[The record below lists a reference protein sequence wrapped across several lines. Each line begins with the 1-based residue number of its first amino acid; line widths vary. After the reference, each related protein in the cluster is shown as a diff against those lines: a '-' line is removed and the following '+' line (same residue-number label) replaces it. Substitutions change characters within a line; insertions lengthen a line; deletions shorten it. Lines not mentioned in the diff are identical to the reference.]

1 MCVCVCVNESV
12 YVCACVGEKVQLQR
26 MGNGTILC
34 IINQRVYVLQTA
46 EPMLDYILWSSPTS
60 SDLCDRD
67 VKLSSMDLG
76 TSTAI
81 EACTWWNVFIP
92 HFKALCRNI
101 IYQHATDEPIHW
113 HVWHYGL
120 NFWGIPLSWNGTGSH
135 FLLVLGMGDVAGV
148 TYTISLQKDWFHVQI
163 FTHAIS
169 VYLRSGLG

>member
-1 MCVCVCVNESV
+1 MASEEYNTLAILSECVYVLCACMCVCVCVNESV

-81 EACTWWNVFIP
+81 EACT
-92 HFKALCRNI
+92 
-101 IYQHATDEPIHW
+101 
-113 HVWHYGL
+113 
-120 NFWGIPLSWNGTGSH
+120 
-135 FLLVLGMGDVAGV
+135 
-148 TYTISLQKDWFHVQI
+148 
-163 FTHAIS
+163 
-169 VYLRSGLG
+169 